1 MRHLTLSLFLLI
13 AVPSAQGQVTPTDP
27 AKAEVHRNKARVLIE
42 QKDWNYLQTSIEY
55 PNYKLTSNVENL
67 VKELL
72 ETVSTN

>member
-1 MRHLTLSLFLLI
+1 MSWYHTYWFKDSW
-13 AVPSAQGQVTPTDP
+13 
-27 AKAEVHRNKARVLIE
+27 IE